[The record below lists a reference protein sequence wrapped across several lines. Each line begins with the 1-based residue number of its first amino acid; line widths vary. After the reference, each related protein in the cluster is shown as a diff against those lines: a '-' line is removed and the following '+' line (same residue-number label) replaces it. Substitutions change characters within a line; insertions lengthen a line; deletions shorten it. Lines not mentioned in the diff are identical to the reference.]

1 MRLDLDTEIR
11 YPDGRRAGFLRRV
24 ILDTN
29 GEVEKVVMATARI
42 ISRDVVVPVS
52 ELSEAPGNVL
62 QINLDDDVVNQLPAY
77 VEEMEPA
84 VPDGW
89 TFDPEP
95 IPGADVFPATLYQPI
110 MPVVEDQNLEDG
122 AIGLSQG
129 TRVDCLD
136 GTWGVVDEVLTGDD
150 GQVTAFVGKPD
161 NTDEHDR
168 LIPVELVSQYNAD
181 AVTLNC
187 TIEDLPTYAEAL
199 TNEAEEPEFD

>member
-24 ILDTN
+24 IVDPN
-29 GEVEKVVMATARI
+29 GEVEKVVMATAHI

-52 ELSEAPGNVL
+52 QLSEAPGNVL
-62 QINLDDDVVNQLPAY
+62 QVDLDDRQVNQLPSY
-77 VEEMEPA
+77 VEEMQPA
-84 VPDGW
+84 VPEGW

-110 MPVVEDQNLEDG
+110 MPVVEDQNLEKG

-150 GQVTAFVGKPD
+150 GQVTAFVGRPD
-161 NTDEHDR
+161 SPNEHDR
-168 LIPVELVSQYNAD
+168 LIPIELVSQYSSD
-181 AVTLNC
+181 SVTLNC
-187 TIEDLPTYAEAL
+187 TIEDLPTYAEEL

>member
-1 MRLDLDTEIR
+1 MRFDLDTEVR

-24 ILDTN
+24 ILDAN

-42 ISRDVVVPVS
+42 ISRDVIVPVS
-52 ELSEAPGNVL
+52 DLSEAPGNVL
-62 QINLDDDVVNQLPAY
+62 QINLNDDQVNDLPAY

-95 IPGADVFPATLYQPI
+95 IPGADVFPATMYQPI
-110 MPVVEDQNLEDG
+110 LPVVEDQNLEEG

-150 GQVTAFVGKPD
+150 GQITAFVGKPD
-161 NTDEHDR
+161 NPVEHDR
-168 LIPVELVSQYNAD
+168 LIPIELVNQYAAD

-187 TIEDLPTYAEAL
+187 TIEDLATYAQDL
-199 TNEAEEPEFD
+199 TTEAEEPEFD

>member
-1 MRLDLDTEIR
+1 MRFDLDTEIR

-24 ILDTN
+24 ILDAD

-42 ISRDVVVPVS
+42 ISRDVIVPVS
-52 ELSEAPGNVL
+52 KLSEAPGNVL
-62 QINLDDDVVNQLPAY
+62 QIDVDDDQVNELPAY

-110 MPVVEDQNLEDG
+110 MPVIEGQNLEQG
-122 AIGLSQG
+122 EIGLGQG

-150 GQVTAFVGKPD
+150 GQITAFVGRPD
-161 NTDEHDR
+161 GQDEHDR
-168 LIPVELVSQYNAD
+168 LIPIELVSQYSPD

-187 TIEDLPTYAEAL
+187 TIEDLPTYAEEL

>member
-62 QINLDDDVVNQLPAY
+62 QINLDDDQVNQLPAY

-168 LIPVELVSQYNAD
+168 LML
-181 AVTLNC
+181 
-187 TIEDLPTYAEAL
+187 LPSIAQSRTSPL
-199 TNEAEEPEFD
+199 MRRS

>member
-1 MRLDLDTEIR
+1 
-11 YPDGRRAGFLRRV
+11 
-24 ILDTN
+24 
-29 GEVEKVVMATARI
+29 
-42 ISRDVVVPVS
+42 
-52 ELSEAPGNVL
+52 
-62 QINLDDDVVNQLPAY
+62 
-77 VEEMEPA
+77 
-84 VPDGW
+84 
-89 TFDPEP
+89 
-95 IPGADVFPATLYQPI
+95 
-110 MPVVEDQNLEDG
+110 
-122 AIGLSQG
+122 
-129 TRVDCLD
+129 VDCLD

>member
-1 MRLDLDTEIR
+1 MRFDLDTEVR

-24 ILDTN
+24 ILDAN

-42 ISRDVVVPVS
+42 ISRDVFVPVS
-52 ELSEAPGNVL
+52 DLSEAPGNVL
-62 QINLDDDVVNQLPAY
+62 QINLNDDQVNELPAY

-110 MPVVEDQNLEDG
+110 LPAVEDQNLEGG

-161 NTDEHDR
+161 NPAEHDR
-168 LIPVELVSQYNAD
+168 LIPIELVSQYAAD

-187 TIEDLPTYAEAL
+187 TIEDLATYAEEL
-199 TNEAEEPEFD
+199 TNEAEEPEFN